1 MEKITYL
8 EAIGQAMREEMQA
21 DPSVFILG
29 EDVGQFGGAF
39 KVTKGFLEEFGPERV
54 MDTPISESAIVGVGV
69 GAALFGMKPI
79 CEMQFMDFIT
89 SGFNMI
95 VNVAAKFHWRLN
107 SKVPMVIRGPSGG
120 GTSGGPFHS
129 QNPEG
134 WFTQVPGLKVVCP
147 ATAIDAKGLLKAAIR
162 DPNPVLYF
170 EHKFLYRRIKEIVPQ
185 EDYITPIGVAATRRE
200 GADVSIITWSSMV
213 WAAIEAA
220 TELSRMG
227 IEAEII
233 DMRSLLP
240 YDKEA
245 IINTVKKTGK
255 ALVLHEASLTH
266 GPGSEIAAF
275 IASECFELL
284 DGPVRRLASEDTPT
298 PYARSLEAA
307 FMPTKEKII
316 EAVKELA
323 EY

>member
-1 MEKITYL
+1 MEKITYI
-8 EAIGQAMREEMQA
+8 EAISQAMREEMQA

-185 EDYITPIGVAATRRE
+185 EDYITPIGVAALRRE
-200 GADVSIITWSSMV
+200 GADVSIITWSAMV

-220 TELSRMG
+220 EELSRQG
-227 IEAEII
+227 IEAEIL
-233 DMRSLLP
+233 DLRSLLP

-245 IINTVKKTGK
+245 IVRTVKKTGK
-255 ALVLHEASLTH
+255 ALVLYEASLTH

-275 IASECFELL
+275 ISSDCFEHL
-284 DGPVRRLASEDTPT
+284 DGPVKRLASADTPT

-307 FMPTKEKII
+307 FMPTSEKIVK
-316 EAVKELA
+316 AVKELA